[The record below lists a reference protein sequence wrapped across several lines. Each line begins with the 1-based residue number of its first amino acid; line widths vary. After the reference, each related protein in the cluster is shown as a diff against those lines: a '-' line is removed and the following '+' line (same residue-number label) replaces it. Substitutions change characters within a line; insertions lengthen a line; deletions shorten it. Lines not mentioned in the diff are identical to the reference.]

1 MWQTWEQALAHS
13 GKTGVLS
20 LGTGTQWEDRHSELG
35 HWHTV
40 GRQVLAQSGK
50 PDVLSLGTSSRKD
63 QALVST

>member
-1 MWQTWEQALAHS
+1 MFLEPERSTE
-13 GKTGVLS
+13 GGVANMGTS
-20 LGTGTQWEDRHSELG
+20 TGTQWEDRHSELG